1 MGTAVGVL
9 INGRP
14 TNGANPYIDS
24 LNGGTAWRNEG
35 GAAGPVTITYYLQS
49 GIDPYQA
56 LVGGGSSYAWDQTWS
71 GAIKAAFA
79 SYEAVCNVKYLETQD
94 ANSADIWYWLANNTQ
109 VGSDSSGTI
118 LGWHEFP
125 YYGQE
130 PLYGVFNRD
139 YSNTVTPGSIM
150 FETLV
155 HELGHGLGLAHPHD
169 GGYDVPVN
177 GLAQVFPGVTDAWS
191 TGTYGLNQS
200 IWSVM
205 SYNDGWTGSPSASYD
220 YGCAITPMALDIA
233 ALQGM
238 YGANT
243 TTALGDNT
251 YSLPTAAGANVG
263 WACIWDC
270 GGTDTISNAGSSVAA
285 VINLNEA
292 PLTGQNAGGYVS
304 WDKSVPGGFT
314 IANGVTIEN
323 AIGGDGNDLLTGN
336 GAKNTLTGGNGA
348 DTLIGGSDT
357 DTLYGGAGS
366 DVFVF
371 SSLSDFT
378 ATEVVNGG
386 DGMDEMRLGATAAG
400 TLVLTSTVWV
410 EQVVIGTGTGATAAT
425 SGTAK
430 LNVNAASYTANG
442 LTIAGN
448 AGANSLTGTGLA
460 DRLDGGAGN
469 DVLIGGIGGDTLLG
483 GAGNDSLTGGAN
495 ADTFVFNT
503 LSDLDHITDFQHL
516 TDHIQLSSSA
526 MSAVG
531 APGGLTA
538 AAFYVGSSAHDAT
551 DRIIYKQS
559 TGTLYYDA
567 DGKGGKSAV
576 QIAIL
581 DSHPVLSITDF
592 LIV

>member
-1 MGTAVGVL
+1 MGTAYGVL

-35 GAAGPVTITYYLQS
+35 GATGPVTITYFLQS
-49 GIDPYQA
+49 GEDPYEI
-56 LVGGGSSYAWDQTWS
+56 LVGGGSSYAWDQAWS
-71 GAIKAAFA
+71 GAIKAAFG
-79 SYEAVCNVKYLETQD
+79 SYEAVCNLKYVETQD

-109 VGSDSSGTI
+109 VGSDNSGTI

-125 YYGQE
+125 YYGWE

-139 YSNTVTPGSIM
+139 YSSSVTPGSIM

-169 GGYDVPVN
+169 GGYDVTVL
-177 GLAQVFPGVTDAWS
+177 GQAQIFPGVTNAWN
-191 TGTYGLNQS
+191 TGTNGLNQS

-205 SYNDGWTGSPSASYD
+205 SYNGGWTGSPSASYD
-220 YGCAITPMALDIA
+220 YGCALTPMALDIA
-233 ALQGM
+233 ALQSM

-243 TTALGDNT
+243 TTALDNNT
-251 YSLPTAAGANVG
+251 YMLPTAAGSNVG

-304 WDKSVPGGFT
+304 WDKSVPGGYT

-336 GAKNTLTGGNGA
+336 GVNNTLTGGIGA
-348 DTLIGGSDT
+348 DTLMGGTGT

-366 DVFVF
+366 DVFIF
-371 SSLSDFT
+371 SSLSEFT
-378 ATEVVNGG
+378 ATEVVNG
-386 DGMDEMRLGATAAG
+386 DEGFDEFRFAATASG
-400 TLVLTSTVWV
+400 TLVLTTNVWV
-410 EQVVIGTGTGATAAT
+410 EQVVLGTGTGALPAT
-425 SGTAK
+425 NGTTK
-430 LNVNAASYTANG
+430 LNVNAAAYTANG
-442 LTIAGN
+442 LTITGN
-448 AGANSLTGTGLA
+448 AAANTLTGTGLD
-460 DRLDGGAGN
+460 DRLEGGSGN
-469 DVLIGGIGGDTLLG
+469 DVLIGGLGGDTLWG
-483 GAGNDSLTGGAN
+483 GAGNDSLTGGSG
-495 ADTFVFNT
+495 ADTFVFAT
-503 LSDLDHITDFQHL
+503 GSGIDRVTDFN
-516 TDHIQLSSSA
+516 TVADNIELSRSA
-526 MSAVG
+526 MSALG
-531 APGGLTA
+531 ATGALSA
-538 AAFYVGSSAHDAT
+538 AAFYVGSSARDAT

-559 TGTLYYDA
+559 SGALYYDA

-576 QIAIL
+576 QIAVF
-581 DSHPVLSITDF
+581 DSRPVLTVEDF
-592 LIV
+592 WIV